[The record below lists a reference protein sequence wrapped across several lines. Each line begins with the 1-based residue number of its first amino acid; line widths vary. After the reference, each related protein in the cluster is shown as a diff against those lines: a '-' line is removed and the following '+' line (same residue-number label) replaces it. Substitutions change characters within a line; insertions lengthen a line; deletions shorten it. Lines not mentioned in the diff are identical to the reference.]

1 VSRPLASVVIPAHN
15 YGRYLAA
22 AVESALEQTYAPLEV
37 IVVDDGST
45 DDTAQ
50 ILRGFAG
57 RVRALRLEGRG
68 VAVARNAG
76 LFAAAGEYVLF
87 LDADDLL
94 LPEGVAHLARHL
106 QEHPDADAAYG
117 LWYQCDT
124 RLRRAFIVRSPIRD
138 GPVLPRLFLGNIV
151 ATPSAM
157 LLRRRELVAAGGFDR
172 DLAFTAD
179 WEMWL
184 RLARRGCT
192 FGAVPRPVAVY
203 RIHARS
209 MSGDLARA
217 ARDVWQVLDRYF
229 SEPTLPRST
238 AAARPDAY
246 YQMGLYLAKL
256 HLEQGDQDGAV
267 AQLRTALEHR
277 PDRAASLD
285 LYYYLAR
292 AIRRRGQLT
301 GTPGED
307 EVTDAT
313 LALAD
318 RLPAAGHPNSA
329 ERPALVY
336 LAAGLMLRHAGK
348 YRAALRCLGATLRLS
363 PRVAADPRHIPAIVR
378 ICVPP
383 RLAAARGVLRH
394 RTPAALPPLV
404 ATALA
409 AEDTQHLAAGIPAE
423 AR

>member
-1 VSRPLASVVIPAHN
+1 MSRPLASVVIPAHN

-22 AVESALEQTYAPLEV
+22 AVESALGQTYAPLEV

-45 DDTAQ
+45 DDTAE

-68 VAVARNAG
+68 VAAARNAG
-76 LFAAAGEYVLF
+76 LFAAEGEYVLF

-157 LLRRRELVAAGGFDR
+157 LLRRQTLIAAGGFDR
-172 DLAFTAD
+172 SLTFTAD

-184 RLARRGCT
+184 RLARRGCM

-246 YQMGLYLAKL
+246 YNMGLYLAKL

-267 AQLRTALEHR
+267 AQLRTALAHR

-301 GTPGED
+301 GTPGVD
-307 EVTDAT
+307 EVADAT

-318 RLPAAGHPNSA
+318 RLPAAGLPNSA

-348 YRAALRCLGATLRLS
+348 YRAALRCLGAALHLS
-363 PRVAADPRHIPAIVR
+363 PRVAAAPRHIPVIVR

-394 RTPAALPPLV
+394 RPRAAFPPLV

-409 AEDTQHLAAGIPAE
+409 AEDTRRPAGIPAE
-423 AR
+423 AK

>member
-1 VSRPLASVVIPAHN
+1 
-15 YGRYLAA
+15 
-22 AVESALEQTYAPLEV
+22 
-37 IVVDDGST
+37 
-45 DDTAQ
+45 
-50 ILRGFAG
+50 
-57 RVRALRLEGRG
+57 
-68 VAVARNAG
+68 
-76 LFAAAGEYVLF
+76 
-87 LDADDLL
+87 
-94 LPEGVAHLARHL
+94 
-106 QEHPDADAAYG
+106 
-117 LWYQCDT
+117 
-124 RLRRAFIVRSPIRD
+124 
-138 GPVLPRLFLGNIV
+138 
-151 ATPSAM
+151 M
-157 LLRRRELVAAGGFDR
+157 
-172 DLAFTAD
+172 
-179 WEMWL
+179 
-184 RLARRGCT
+184 

-246 YQMGLYLAKL
+246 YNMGLYLAKL

-267 AQLRTALEHR
+267 AQLRTALAHR

-301 GTPGED
+301 GTPGVD
-307 EVTDAT
+307 EVADAT

-318 RLPAAGHPNSA
+318 RLPAAGLPNSA

-348 YRAALRCLGATLRLS
+348 YRAALRCLGAALHLS
-363 PRVAADPRHIPAIVR
+363 PRVAAAPRHIPVIVR

-394 RTPAALPPLV
+394 RPRAAFPPPPPRLSRPGGPQRPPAPPPV
-404 ATALA
+404 SPPRRSKPSAATRSCPRPSWTSTSITSPRSCPGSPGRS
-409 AEDTQHLAAGIPAE
+409 EGHPA
-423 AR
+423 